1 MNFFRKQAT
10 PALPS
15 GGYYAPRRK
24 RMLPSLP
31 AMLAGLALLLVAAFA
46 GLIAPMGGVKLTLV
60 FAGVLLVIPV
70 VWFLSAKNLLPILL
84 VFIFLI
90 QGPCASI
97 LHIRAILWVGSCLAF
112 LFLLR
117 TVLEILLTKLGRRM
131 PNVPWGGAAGIV
143 IAAAIYLG
151 FFFFGLAIGKAT
163 KLQMLSSIRFGV
175 PMFGVLMVLAFTP
188 FTEKRL
194 LIMWR
199 LIIGIMLLQL
209 PVVFY
214 QHFWGMGLIGWDAV
228 VGTFGPGMSAV
239 MVVFSIAALIY
250 ALACWSRGLMPFW
263 QLAVVFVFA
272 MANMLLGE
280 VKAIVFWMPLALVLT
295 LRTRL
300 LRNVGTFIAY
310 GCLLAVFMAGTFAA
324 YKAMYWGE
332 QGSSGNTVEQKLEH
346 TGGYFFDPYE
356 IQYGTGEVGRF
367 ASLYI
372 WYRDPT
378 PDAMGRLIGF
388 GPGASADGES
398 TGRGVIAMRYRPL
411 HIDSTTLTA
420 LLWDLGVLGA
430 LSFVLIPVLAVLA
443 AVRYL
448 RRGGGSLHQQAMVD
462 ASAVT
467 LVLMMTT
474 LIYNRTLLV
483 ETSSQLL
490 FLFCAG
496 CIVQMCRFSAA
507 KAPAPAPAAAKRPY
521 GPSSA
526 MRALPVAGGA
536 RHG

>member
-1 MNFFRKQAT
+1 MNFFRKQAA
-10 PALPS
+10 PALS
-15 GGYYAPRRK
+15 AGYYAPRRK
-24 RMLPSLP
+24 RALPSLP
-31 AMLAGLALLLVAAFA
+31 VMLAALAVLFVAAFA
-46 GLIAPMGGVKLTLV
+46 GLIAPIGGLRLTLV

-70 VWFLSAKNLLPILL
+70 VWFLSAQNLLPILL

-90 QGPCASI
+90 QGPGSSI
-97 LHIRAILWVGSCLAF
+97 LHIRALVWVGSGLAF

-117 TVLEILLTKLGRRM
+117 TVLEILLAKLGRRM

-143 IAAAIYLG
+143 IAAGIYLG

-163 KLQMLSSIRFGV
+163 KLQLLSSIRFGV
-175 PMFGVLMVLAFTP
+175 PMFGVLMVLAYTQ

-199 LIIGIMLLQL
+199 LILGIMLLQL
-209 PVVFY
+209 PVVIY

-239 MVVFSIAALIY
+239 MVVFTVAALIY
-250 ALACWSRGLMPFW
+250 ALACWTRGLMPFW
-263 QLAVVFVFA
+263 QLAVVFAFA

-300 LRNVGTFIAY
+300 LRNIGTFIAY
-310 GCLLAVFMAGTFAA
+310 GCLIAVFMVGTFAA

-332 QGSSGNTVEQKLEH
+332 QGASGNTVEQKLQH

-356 IQYGTGEVGRF
+356 IQYATGEVGRF

-378 PDAMGRLIGF
+378 PDVMGRLIGF

-398 TGRGVIAMRYRPL
+398 TGRGVVALRYRPL
-411 HIDSTTLTA
+411 HIDATTLAA
-420 LLWDLGVLGA
+420 LLWDLGILGTA
-430 LSFVLIPVLAVLA
+430 TFVMIPVLAVLA

-448 RRGGGSLHQQAMVD
+448 RRGGGTLHQQAMVD
-462 ASAVT
+462 ASAVI
-467 LVLMMTT
+467 LVVMMTT
-474 LIYNRTLLV
+474 FIYNRTLLV

-490 FLFCAG
+490 FLFCTG
-496 CIVQMCRFSAA
+496 CIVQMCRFASAQVRT
-507 KAPAPAPAAAKRPY
+507 PAAARPA
-521 GPSSA
+521 SA
-526 MRALPVAGGA
+526 SAARPLPMAGGA